1 MKFQKQYRSIEETI
15 KEETIKYVTDG
26 YGDLE
31 VREQIEGL
39 AKTIATEIREARLGL
54 GDIEED
60 PYGDV
65 LTCRVDAIAHFIADR
80 MLGLSHFE
88 LVCCCDVLEAERL
101 YQMQAQGNA

>member
-1 MKFQKQYRSIEETI
+1 MKLQKQYRSI
-15 KEETIKYVTDG
+15 EETIKYVTDG

-80 MLGLSHFE
+80 MLGLSRFE
-88 LVCCCDVLEAERL
+88 LVCCLDVLEVERL